1 MIDFHEV
8 LSKMNPH
15 QRINY
20 DKVFKEMATHWIVEG
35 IKPQILLH
43 SCCGPCSSAVLERLA
58 QVADVTVYYMNPNVH
73 PESEYKRREYIQR
86 KLIYKFNQQTGNHIH
101 FLAAPYDSH
110 SYFEAIKGQENEP
123 EGGARCKTCFELR
136 MLATAQKMK
145 ELGFDYFA
153 TTLTVSS
160 YKNSRT
166 VNSVGINIAES
177 MNIPYLPSDFKKNNG
192 YLRSTELSEE
202 YELYRQHYCGCIFG
216 ARDQGI
222 DLAEVEKE
230 AKEFMKNRN
239 GEKDF
244 PGIDL

>member
-1 MIDFHEV
+1 M
-8 LSKMNPH
+8 
-15 QRINY
+15 
-20 DKVFKEMATHWIVEG
+20 
-35 IKPQILLH
+35 
-43 SCCGPCSSAVLERLA
+43 
-58 QVADVTVYYMNPNVH
+58 
-73 PESEYKRREYIQR
+73 
-86 KLIYKFNQQTGNHIH
+86 
-101 FLAAPYDSH
+101 
-110 SYFEAIKGQENEP
+110 
-123 EGGARCKTCFELR
+123 
-136 MLATAQKMK
+136 
-145 ELGFDYFA
+145 
-153 TTLTVSS
+153 
-160 YKNSRT
+160 
-166 VNSVGINIAES
+166 GINIAES